1 MKKTALIGIVIA
13 IVIVGIAGTYAVS
26 LTSNEIPKTPKI
38 GFEDSAEVTIDEG
51 GPEEAPMEE
60 EGIGFEDSAEG
71 TIDNPTGTNDT
82 LEITVEEIIGFSD
95 EQP

>member
-1 MKKTALIGIVIA
+1 V
-13 IVIVGIAGTYAVS
+13 
-26 LTSNEIPKTPKI
+26 TSTNEVPETPQL
-38 GFEDSAEVTIDEG
+38 GLEDSAGAKIV
-51 GPEEAPMEE
+51 EEATEAPVEE